1 MHEVCQSGLI
11 VDLSGQV
18 RYLVPQA
25 ARHSH
30 VDTLDM
36 GVCVCVRA
44 RVHLSTTNVVEKEV
58 RFTAIERNRLWHAS
72 HLVSFTFSLTLLF
85 LSFSK

>member
-1 MHEVCQSGLI
+1 MHEACQSGLI

-36 GVCVCVRA
+36 GVCVCVCVCARA
-44 RVHLSTTNVVEKEV
+44 C
-58 RFTAIERNRLWHAS
+58 ICRLQM
-72 HLVSFTFSLTLLF
+72 
-85 LSFSK
+85 